1 MGSQTVFTQ
10 TDDSTP
16 VFDTSVKYTAGEV
29 VQIKY
34 KQLTTRVDSADTLT
48 HNPDMDVTITPKF
61 SNSVILYEVHAKTE
75 ANQSGSGQIGY
86 THKIERVV
94 GGVATNID
102 GAAWYTYLNDD
113 STNGF
118 NSDHYIP
125 FITKSID
132 TPNTTS
138 TITYKFYLS
147 KYHENSS
154 LNVWKIGA
162 LNAEGSTFGGNIQNY
177 AQRGVVTV
185 TEIKQ

>member
-1 MGSQTVFTQ
+1 MANFKMGSQTVFTQ

-34 KQLTTRVDSADTLT
+34 KQLTTKVDSADTLT

-94 GGVATNID
+94 GGVSTNID
-102 GAAWYTYLNDD
+102 GAAWHTYLNDD

-125 FITKSID
+125 FATRCID

-138 TITYKFYLS
+138 TITYKFYMS
-147 KYHENSS
+147 KYLSICPS
-154 LNVWKIGA
+154 L
-162 LNAEGSTFGGNIQNY
+162 
-177 AQRGVVTV
+177 
-185 TEIKQ
+185 